1 MKYILMIALVI
12 GGLFMFMQNG
22 NANQTMKYEELQN
35 KLNAQ
40 ENFVLLDVRTQE
52 EFDAGHIAS
61 AILLPY
67 DEINLK
73 AATVLPD
80 KEKEIERVRKLTL
93 SPNAALNKK
102 LEELGT
108 TPLSTGIKMAE
119 LIKRPEVSYFDLTD
133 FDKERPSLPYETAMK
148 VETEIKYEGYIA
160 RQKSQVEEMLKLE
173 NRKLPTDVDYTE
185 VEGLRLE
192 AREKLN
198 KVKPENIGQA
208 SRISGV
214 SPSDISVLSIW
225 AQKRRMEKNS

>member
-80 KEKEIERVRKLTL
+80 KEKEIVLYCRSGRRSAIAKK
-93 SPNAALNKK
+93 ALV
-102 LEELGT
+102 ELGYKDVEAF
-108 TPLSTGIKMAE
+108 GGVNRWKGE
-119 LIKRPEVSYFDLTD
+119 L
-133 FDKERPSLPYETAMK
+133 
-148 VETEIKYEGYIA
+148 
-160 RQKSQVEEMLKLE
+160 
-173 NRKLPTDVDYTE
+173 
-185 VEGLRLE
+185 
-192 AREKLN
+192 
-198 KVKPENIGQA
+198 VK
-208 SRISGV
+208 
-214 SPSDISVLSIW
+214 
-225 AQKRRMEKNS
+225 

>member
-67 DEINLK
+67 DEIALK

-80 KEKEIERVRKLTL
+80 KEKEIVLYCRSGRRSAIAKK
-93 SPNAALNKK
+93 ALV
-102 LEELGT
+102 ELGYKDVEDFG
-108 TPLSTGIKMAE
+108 GINRWKGE
-119 LIKRPEVSYFDLTD
+119 L
-133 FDKERPSLPYETAMK
+133 
-148 VETEIKYEGYIA
+148 
-160 RQKSQVEEMLKLE
+160 
-173 NRKLPTDVDYTE
+173 
-185 VEGLRLE
+185 
-192 AREKLN
+192 
-198 KVKPENIGQA
+198 VK
-208 SRISGV
+208 
-214 SPSDISVLSIW
+214 
-225 AQKRRMEKNS
+225 